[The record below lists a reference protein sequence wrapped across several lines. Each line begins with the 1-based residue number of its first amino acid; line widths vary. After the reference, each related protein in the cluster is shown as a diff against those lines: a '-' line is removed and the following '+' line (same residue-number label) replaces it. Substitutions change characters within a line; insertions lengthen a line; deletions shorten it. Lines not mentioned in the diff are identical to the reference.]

1 MEVVVKNRAEKK
13 EKHDKLV
20 VHLLEEKRKVKKQ
33 EENADNYYLINYYMD
48 KKTLFL
54 KAAAIGV
61 VLNVVLSYA
70 LSPFATDEEIK
81 PPNGATN
88 LSFKSQIMHMLVHH
102 KQVMLSSSLIVA
114 LLVGISCWIACR
126 I

>member
-1 MEVVVKNRAEKK
+1 
-13 EKHDKLV
+13 
-20 VHLLEEKRKVKKQ
+20 
-33 EENADNYYLINYYMD
+33 MD

-54 KAAAIGV
+54 KAAVVGV

-70 LSPFATDEEIK
+70 LSPFATKEEVK
-81 PPNGATN
+81 PPNGAGN
-88 LSFKSQIMHMLVHH
+88 LSFKSQIIHMLVHH

>member
-1 MEVVVKNRAEKK
+1 
-13 EKHDKLV
+13 
-20 VHLLEEKRKVKKQ
+20 
-33 EENADNYYLINYYMD
+33 MD

-61 VLNVVLSYA
+61 ILNVVLSYA
-70 LSPFATDEEIK
+70 LSPFATDEEVK
-81 PPNGATN
+81 PSNGAAN

-102 KQVMLSSSLIVA
+102 KQVILTSSLIVA
-114 LLVGISCWIACR
+114 LVSGISCWIACR

>member
-1 MEVVVKNRAEKK
+1 MN
-13 EKHDKLV
+13 
-20 VHLLEEKRKVKKQ
+20 
-33 EENADNYYLINYYMD
+33 
-48 KKTLFL
+48 KKTLYL
-54 KAAAIGV
+54 KTALVAVI
-61 VLNVVLSYA
+61 LNVVLSLA
-70 LSPFATDEEIK
+70 LSPFATKEEVK
-81 PPNGATN
+81 PPNGASK

>member
-1 MEVVVKNRAEKK
+1 
-13 EKHDKLV
+13 
-20 VHLLEEKRKVKKQ
+20 
-33 EENADNYYLINYYMD
+33 MD

-61 VLNVVLSYA
+61 VLNILLSFA
-70 LSPFATDEEIK
+70 FSPFATKEEIK
-81 PPNGATN
+81 PPNGDASK

-102 KQVMLSSSLIVA
+102 KQVILTSSLIVA

-126 I
+126 M

>member
-1 MEVVVKNRAEKK
+1 
-13 EKHDKLV
+13 
-20 VHLLEEKRKVKKQ
+20 
-33 EENADNYYLINYYMD
+33 MD

-61 VLNVVLSYA
+61 VLNVALSLA
-70 LSPFATDEEIK
+70 FSPFATAEEVK
-81 PPNGATN
+81 PPNGADK

-102 KQVMLSSSLIVA
+102 KQVMFTSSLIVA

-126 I
+126 M